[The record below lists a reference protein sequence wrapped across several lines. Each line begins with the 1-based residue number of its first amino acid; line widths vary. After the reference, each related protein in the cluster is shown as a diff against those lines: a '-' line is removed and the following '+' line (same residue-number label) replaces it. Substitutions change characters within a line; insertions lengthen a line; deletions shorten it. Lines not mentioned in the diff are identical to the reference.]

1 MRLFIHIRSLVLL
14 CVAFQSSGLFA
25 QQRLEPHY
33 VQLNVPQEW
42 QFQRTGQRSWVIT
55 DTKTEFNV
63 ILYKVHP
70 AFNADSLRYLALD
83 LYQDPN
89 LQNVQAMEV
98 NSGTLNGIPADR
110 VVISF
115 IYGDARYLSTLYL
128 AHFHINHQ
136 YNSVLFYFEIGEGN
150 AVSYVGIQDQLLSS
164 LSYLPFEFGPRKGPG
179 FSLDIAYHWL
189 VKKTE
194 EDGDSVLAW
203 FTDGRSDIKLYR
215 SNITDSLSSATMA
228 DLAKDVAKKASNHK
242 VAKER
247 EKSGWKGLDIEGISI
262 TTDKKETQKWY
273 YLMQQDSSLHAYVLE
288 GAWPLAQRAFY
299 ASAWQ
304 KAWQSLSLE
313 GKYLP

>member
-1 MRLFIHIRSLVLL
+1 MRQSIHTGLLVLISL
-14 CVAFQSSGLFA
+14 AFQWVGVFA
-25 QQRLEPHY
+25 QQSLEPHY
-33 VQLNVPQEW
+33 VQLKVPQNWE
-42 QFQRTGQRSWVIT
+42 FQRTGQRSWIVT

-63 ILYKVHP
+63 ILYKVSQ

-98 NSGTLNGIPADR
+98 NTGTLNGIPADR

-115 IYGDARYLSTLYL
+115 IYGDARYLSTIYL

-136 YNSVLFYFEIGEGN
+136 YNSVLFYFEIGEAN
-150 AVSYVGIQDQLLSS
+150 VVSYVGIQDELLSS
-164 LSYLPFEFGPRKGPG
+164 LSYLPFEFGPRKGEG
-179 FSLDIAYHWL
+179 YSLDIAYHWL

-194 EDGDSVLAW
+194 DDSLMAW
-203 FTDGRSDIKLYR
+203 FTDGRSEIKLYR
-215 SNITDSLSSATMA
+215 SELTDSLSSATIA
-228 DLAKDVAKKASNHK
+228 DLARNASKKALDLK
-242 VAKER
+242 VSKER
-247 EKSGWKGLDIEGISI
+247 EKSGWKGQDLEGLSI
-262 TTDKKETQKWY
+262 TTNQMETQRWY
-273 YLMQQDSSLHAYVLE
+273 YLMQEDSSLRAYVLE
-288 GAWPLAQRAFY
+288 GTWPLAQKEFY